1 MSRGTSAARKQPH
14 AVEGTGSAASDSAS
28 GHSVPSRVRFV
39 APETPDFC
47 AARGYHGP
55 FCNLER
61 YAAFPGWEGMGECLL
76 CGGSVRAVPVAQL
89 KAS

>member
-1 MSRGTSAARKQPH
+1 MSRATSAARAQSH
-14 AVEGTGSAASDSAS
+14 LVEGTGTATNVQET
-28 GHSVPSRVRFV
+28 GRSVPSRVRFV
-39 APETPDFC
+39 ATETPDFC
-47 AARGYHGP
+47 AERGYHGP

-76 CGGSVRAVPVAQL
+76 CGGSVRAVPEAQL